1 MTTMKIPEA
10 YREFVERSSV
20 QLKEGHEK
28 IRAAAEQASDLLID
42 SQTTWSNGVLNFN
55 LKAIDAARANSNGIF
70 DLLSKLMSAK
80 SYSESMELSAAY
92 LRKQFD
98 VIAAQMKDLSAQAQ
112 KVVSETVEPIKDEF
126 AGSLRK
132 AA

>member
-1 MTTMKIPEA
+1 
-10 YREFVERSSV
+10 
-20 QLKEGHEK
+20 
-28 IRAAAEQASDLLID
+28 
-42 SQTTWSNGVLNFN
+42 
-55 LKAIDAARANSNGIF
+55 
-70 DLLSKLMSAK
+70 MSAK

-112 KVVSETVEPIKDEF
+112 KVVSETVEAIKDEF